1 GEKGDVVAGSS
12 NNRLGRLWPALA
24 LLVVGA
30 SLFACRIDLE
40 KARFNQT
47 DHVYACANTLLVL
60 SGTPERGCSYTAT
73 PFGNPIPRR
82 MTIVQTFIAGERRDT
97 CVLTVIPIW
106 PYQAALAVVAIGIL
120 IRRKMASRKTL
131 RK

>member
-1 GEKGDVVAGSS
+1 VAESS
-12 NNRLGRLWPALA
+12 KNTVGGLWPAIV

-40 KARFNQT
+40 MARFNQT

-60 SGTPERGCSYTAT
+60 SGTPERGCSYSAA

-82 MTIVQTFIAGERRDT
+82 VAIVRTFVAGESRET
-97 CVLTVIPIW
+97 CVLTIIPMW
-106 PYQAALAVVAIGIL
+106 PYQAALTVVAIGTL
-120 IRRKMASRKTL
+120 IRRKL
-131 RK
+131 RERANGKQ